1 MSKSAIIAIIGGV
14 VVVAA
19 IALNF
24 VLESVDEEAARE
36 ETAKTQ
42 VEKKGPAKPAPKI
55 ETKTK
60 TLQITAPSF
69 DIVRITPQG
78 DTVMAGRARPGEK
91 VEIYDGANKI
101 GEVVADKRGE
111 WVFVPTS
118 PLAPGSRRLS
128 LKMIDLDGSVVASES
143 DVVLV
148 VPEKGKDIAGKS
160 VDQPSQPLAM
170 KVPAKPGSG
179 VEILQKPKPDAPNIT
194 GKSVDQPSQ
203 PLAMKVQ
210 AKPGSGV
217 EILQKPRP
225 DAPDI
230 TLTIDAIDYDD
241 SGKLDIIGKAPPA
254 ANINLYLN
262 NNFFGRGKSNHRGLW
277 RQTPERK
284 VNPGIYTVRADLIGN
299 DGEVKNRIEVV
310 FARSVPLTGIK
321 PGTLVVVESGN
332 SLWRIARRTYG
343 RGFRY
348 TVIYAAN
355 KDQIKDPNLIWP
367 GQVFS
372 LPSVN

>member
-78 DTVMAGRARPGEK
+78 DTVMAGRAKPGVK
-91 VEIYDGANKI
+91 VAIYDGANKI
-101 GEVVADKRGE
+101 GEVVANKRGQ

-118 PLAPGSRRLS
+118 PLAPGNRRLS
-128 LKMIDLDGSVVASES
+128 LKMINPDGSAVASES

-170 KVPAKPGSG
+170 KVP
-179 VEILQKPKPDAPNIT
+179 
-194 GKSVDQPSQ
+194 
-203 PLAMKVQ
+203 